1 MSGLL
6 YISWWAG
13 PRIFGLLKRGDFKID
28 LGSPT
33 NFHFNNNSVMLVP
46 LRNGIYLSAR
56 VFVRQC

>member
-1 MSGLL
+1 MRGLL

-33 NFHFNNNSVMLVP
+33 NFQFPDGMD
-46 LRNGIYLSAR
+46 I
-56 VFVRQC
+56 